1 MKKIKSI
8 NFVPLTSIPILLIGF
23 GISFFSYFFNK
34 MLPEGI
40 ISTGFPP
47 FYLFFIGMI
56 LFIVGLFLFF
66 WNKIQRLGR
75 KKIGI
80 TVTLVVVF
88 FIILSTP
95 IISRSLTTSTGRF
108 IRNEEV
114 VWESNQS
121 IATETELKSM
131 FESNIMAFWEQALNI
146 LKENQLSYPENAVP
160 LLEKIRVD
168 SSESYSSMNRWVIR
182 LPAIPE
188 GADWRIGFFDG
199 YIEIYEEGSWHD
211 TSYVFFNVEKEN
223 GIVRVEV

>member
-8 NFVPLTSIPILLIGF
+8 NLILLISIPIIIIGL
-23 GISFFSYFFNK
+23 GLSFVSYFFNK
-34 MLPEGI
+34 MLPGGI

-56 LFIVGLFLFF
+56 FFIIGLFLFF
-66 WNKIQRLGR
+66 WNKIQKLGR

-80 TVTLVVVF
+80 AVTLVVVF
-88 FIILSTP
+88 FIILSMP
-95 IISRSLTTSTGRF
+95 IIIRSLTISTGRF
-108 IRNEEV
+108 IQNEEV
-114 VWESNQS
+114 VWEANQS
-121 IATETELKSM
+121 ITTEAELKSM
-131 FESNIMAFWEQALNI
+131 LESNVMEFWEPALNI

-168 SSESYSSMNRWVIR
+168 SSESYSSMNRWGIR
-182 LPAIPE
+182 LPVIPE

-199 YIEIYEEGSWHD
+199 YIEIYEDGLWHD